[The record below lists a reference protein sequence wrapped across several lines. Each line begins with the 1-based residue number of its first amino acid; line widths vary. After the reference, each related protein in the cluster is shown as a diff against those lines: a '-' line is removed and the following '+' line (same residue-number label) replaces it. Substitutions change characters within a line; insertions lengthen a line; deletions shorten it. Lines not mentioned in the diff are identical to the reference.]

1 MFSTVWHFVIWI
13 KIAIL
18 FKGTQTLFENRLIFQ
33 FQLRVRMCAYKEV
46 YFSFKSATARHGDR
60 LNGFENGKTQL
71 FNSWGVGKWAYFQ
84 KKWSVT
90 LSFWDITEVSNDV
103 DMAFSLQINYR
114 ESYRHIIEISLS
126 LQLEIKSWLV
136 TGDSLSM
143 DLLNTE
149 RGNRSIAL
157 SRTQELQNTSA
168 AQYKTVRASLPL
180 LYCLLRNMYI

>member
-1 MFSTVWHFVIWI
+1 M
-13 KIAIL
+13 
-18 FKGTQTLFENRLIFQ
+18 
-33 FQLRVRMCAYKEV
+33 
-46 YFSFKSATARHGDR
+46 
-60 LNGFENGKTQL
+60 
-71 FNSWGVGKWAYFQ
+71 
-84 KKWSVT
+84 
-90 LSFWDITEVSNDV
+90 SNDV

-143 DLLNTE
+143 ELLNTE

-180 LYCLLRNMYI
+180 LYCLLPKHVYIAQQSHLDSIIQGTACLYAGIFIN